1 MVMLAFYLFST
12 ASTNTIRLL
21 FTDNCKLNIGKTL
34 ILLNYSMM
42 IRVIANL
49 VICTSLEDITSLRL
63 DFVQADPQD
72 ELLQSITYVL
82 NYKAYI

>member
-1 MVMLAFYLFST
+1 
-12 ASTNTIRLL
+12 
-21 FTDNCKLNIGKTL
+21 
-34 ILLNYSMM
+34 M